1 MRIET
6 IISPR
11 LRRHPNNGLEL
22 EDIIWSMVE
31 KWSVVGK
38 TAKYWSRV
46 GPRATLSSRIEKA
59 AKYWS
64 RVEKQP
70 NIFSRVETTAKYWVA
85 LGKQTNNGIGLSR
98 LEDIT
103 LEMRRQKNLCL
114 ALVFR
119 R

>member
-1 MRIET
+1 MVYSLVLRRET
-6 IISPR
+6 IISPG

-22 EDIIWSMVE
+22 EEIFWSMVE

-46 GPRATLSSRIEKA
+46 GPRAKLSSRIEKA

-70 NIFSRVETTAKYWVA
+70 NIFSRVETTTKYCSST
-85 LGKQTNNGIGLSR
+85 GETDK
-98 LEDIT
+98 
-103 LEMRRQKNLCL
+103 
-114 ALVFR
+114 
-119 R
+119 